1 MDPSYESEE
10 DEGETDDKRQ
20 GSFQFLSLLFIF
32 HFYLSFFELHLHPV
46 HAETYMRPRGSGFSR
61 RAREPVSPQ
70 TGGAAFSDSW
80 SGTRNHSDMNRELS
94 RSMSNKGLSYKGDDT
109 TVAGEMLNE
118 RNQGRDRET
127 PQASSWEKQKIAASL
142 EIGAS
147 KTHSVLKSD
156 TISAVSEI
164 SAASLST
171 VVAQSA
177 ASINETEKTW
187 HYQDP
192 SGKIQGPFSMVQLR
206 KWNNTGYFPANLRIW
221 RATERQDDSILLS
234 DALAG
239 KFQKETPLVD
249 NSFPKAQ
256 VVHNS
261 NISSSYSGKP
271 HGASLQQGMEG
282 QVGERSNFDQNRG
295 ALNSHSSL
303 GSSGQS
309 AGGSWR
315 SQAEM
320 SPAGRHSNL
329 SVDVP
334 KTSTDGWGSN
344 YRNDSTNLPSPTPIN
359 TTTGAT
365 KGQPHE
371 SKWLHNP
378 VQSAGSVM
386 GAGPFLGANGE
397 LQPPAAVIPE
407 SARGSESNGA
417 RSHPGA
423 TPVHNPEKG
432 MLVGSLNALQMHVQS
447 TLPSSGLADTSMS
460 PVADMKNT
468 GTNFHNLDRSVAN
481 HNPTIETQ
489 GWGSGLV
496 PKPEMTASCPI
507 PGSESQA
514 GGSALPHKV
523 EPNNPSTMP
532 VQPLA
537 HGHWGDAPFIHNSA
551 PSFSSGNPVG
561 NFPTAGFSGL
571 PPSEPWRH
579 SVPGNQSNIQPPAP
593 PTLTWGMG
601 VGENQTA
608 GTRPGPENQ
617 NTGWGPVPGNHNMGW
632 GGPVPANPNINWG
645 ASGPGPAPGNAAAG
659 WAAPVQA
666 PGNAV
671 PGWVPAN
678 QGPLGNTNPGW
689 VAPGQGPPPGNANPG
704 WVGAPTGNP
713 GNNPDRFTNQSVRSS
728 HGGDSGYGGGK
739 AWNRQSSFGGG
750 GGGSRPPFK
759 GQRVCKFHEGGHCK
773 KGASCDY
780 LHP

>member
-1 MDPSYESEE
+1 L
-10 DEGETDDKRQ
+10 K
-20 GSFQFLSLLFIF
+20 SLFFIF
-32 HFYLSFFELHLHPV
+32 HFYLSFFELHLLLV
-46 HAETYMRPRGSGFSR
+46 HAETYMRPRGTGFSR

-70 TGGAAFSDSW
+70 TGGSAFSDSW
-80 SGTRNHSDMNRELS
+80 SGTRNYSDMSRELS

-127 PQASSWEKQKIAASL
+127 PQASSWEKQKIAASS

-156 TISAVSEI
+156 TISSVSEI

-171 VVAQSA
+171 AVTQSA
-177 ASINETEKTW
+177 ASINETEKLW
-187 HYQDP
+187 RYQDP

-221 RATERQDDSILLS
+221 RATERQDDSLLLT

-239 KFQKETPLVD
+239 KFQKDPPLVD

-271 HGASLQQGMEG
+271 HGASFQQGMEG
-282 QVGERSNFDQNRG
+282 QVGERSNLDQNRG
-295 ALNSHSSL
+295 VLNSHSSL

-309 AGGSWR
+309 AGGSWK
-315 SQAEM
+315 SQGEI
-320 SPAGRHSNL
+320 SPAGRPSTL
-329 SVDVP
+329 SVEVP
-334 KTSTDGWGSN
+334 QTSADGWGSN

-359 TTTGAT
+359 TTPGAT

-378 VQSAGSVM
+378 VQSVGSVM

-407 SARGSESNGA
+407 SAARGSESNGA
-417 RSHPGA
+417 SSHPGA
-423 TPVHNPEKG
+423 TPVPNPEKG
-432 MLVGSLNALQMHVQS
+432 MLVASLNALQMHVQS
-447 TLPSSGLADTSMS
+447 TVPSSVLADASVS
-460 PVADMKNT
+460 PGADMKNT

-481 HNPTIETQ
+481 HNLPIETQ

-514 GGSALPHKV
+514 FGSAPSQKV
-523 EPNNPSTMP
+523 EPNNPATMP

-537 HGHWGDAPFIHNSA
+537 HGRWADAPFIHNSA

-561 NFPTAGFSGL
+561 SFPAAGFSGL

-579 SVPGNQSNIQPPAP
+579 SGPGNQSNIQPPAP

-601 VGENQTA
+601 VAENQTA

-617 NTGWGPVPGNHNMGW
+617 TTGWGPVPGNHNMGW
-632 GGPVPANPNINWG
+632 GGPVPANANINWG
-645 ASGPGPAPGNAAAG
+645 PPGQGPAPGNPTGG

-671 PGWVPAN
+671 PGWVPASS
-678 QGPLGNTNPGW
+678 GKHKSWLGCSW
-689 VAPGQGPPPGNANPG
+689 
-704 WVGAPTGNP
+704 
-713 GNNPDRFTNQSVRSS
+713 SS
-728 HGGDSGYGGGK
+728 AATRKCKSWLGGGTHLPS
-739 AWNRQSSFGGG
+739 RQQH
-750 GGGSRPPFK
+750 RQVHKPK
-759 GQRVCKFHEGGHCK
+759 C
-773 KGASCDY
+773 
-780 LHP
+780 